1 MSRNDKGNAV
11 QSKERDPY
19 PCANEP
25 PEIYPQRIEHDGHR
39 SEVWTSRTEGS
50 VEKDTLT
57 WRFIKDRNETIAIQP
72 VQIPSNEAFLGIPK
86 TIKSAM
92 LGANEIVR
100 FLILLAHGQCYVEGE
115 PNELDEAKILAAA
128 QKKVGYVKRKAWDDE
143 QEAIRKQAQKEFA
156 AKWQAKFIRKQ
167 CELWAQWRPETFG
180 KAHKTEKMRRIKKY
194 LAKMPPDEREGKFRT
209 YICRELFKINEKK
222 HASIRAA
229 AEVEAQSELKEMDA
243 THETLQA
250 KYSENRKRGFEEITL
265 YEINEF
271 IGRHMKKPVSVKVP
285 DVDDYTRDER
295 FAMGTAIVKKL
306 AASEKLRAI
315 YNFILAECK
324 PMGNYFNTIIPDAH
338 MRALVEFIGEQ
349 VGSGLKSKKAR
360 QAVKDKLRLSVLLTY
375 IGDMPKLFS
384 IWVREY
390 TKTHTVTPKT
400 AQSELARRIG
410 FIAECPGKHGVQYYP
425 IEEITI
431 DRHNEGDAT
440 LYEKIMAGQR
450 RGKAERPPERTKPL
464 VYQTSMV
471 PEPPPTFELREGV
484 VYLSGKQYDCKAKIG
499 QKRQVYFREFVSEV
513 WKNISSKT
521 VVRTETSDKRTY
533 VILNVF
539 KIMCTIY
546 QKHNPDK
553 AEKIKKWEHNPNEI
567 DNTFFGDKDRKD
579 FYEFTFKPLRTVDH
593 SASPAGNIRAV
604 FLT

>member
-1 MSRNDKGNAV
+1 MENN
-11 QSKERDPY
+11 
-19 PCANEP
+19 
-25 PEIYPQRIEHDGHR
+25 
-39 SEVWTSRTEGS
+39 
-50 VEKDTLT
+50 TLT

-72 VQIPSNEAFLGIPK
+72 VQIPSNETFLGIPAK
-86 TIKSAM
+86 IKSAM
-92 LGANEIVR
+92 VGANEIVR

-115 PNELDEAKILAAA
+115 PNEPDEVKILAAA
-128 QKKVGYVKRKAWDDE
+128 RKKAGYVKRKAWDDE
-143 QEAIRKQAQKEFA
+143 KEVIRKQAHKESA
-156 AKWQAKFIRKQ
+156 AKWQAKFIQKQ
-167 CELWAQWRPETFG
+167 CELYARWRPATFG
-180 KAHKTEKMRRIKKY
+180 KAHKTEKMRRMKKY
-194 LAKMPPDEREGKFRT
+194 LAEMPSDEREDKFRT

-222 HASIRAA
+222 HAIIRAA
-229 AEVEAQSELKEMDA
+229 AEEEAQAELEEIDAIHEM
-243 THETLQA
+243 LQT
-250 KYSENRKRGFEEITL
+250 KYTENRKQGFEGITL

-271 IGRHMKKPVSVKVP
+271 IGRHVKKPVSVNVP
-285 DVDDYTRDER
+285 DVDNYTLDER
-295 FAMGTAIVKKL
+295 LAMRDAIVKKL

-349 VGSGLKSKKAR
+349 VGSGLKSEKAR
-360 QAVKDKLRLSVLLTY
+360 QAVKDKLCLSVLLTY
-375 IGDMPKLFS
+375 IGNMPKMFA

-400 AQSELARRIG
+400 AQAELARRIG

-425 IEEITI
+425 IEDFRI
-431 DRHNEGDAT
+431 DRHNEGDEA

-450 RGKAERPPERTKPL
+450 SEKKERPPEEMKPL
-464 VYQTSMV
+464 IYPISKM
-471 PEPPPTFELREGV
+471 PEPPPKFELREGV

-499 QKRQVYFREFVSEV
+499 QKRQIYFREFVSEV
-513 WKNISSKT
+513 WKNISAQPL
-521 VVRTETSDKRTY
+521 VRNETTDKRTY

-579 FYEFTFKPLRTVDH
+579 FYEFTFKPLRTINQSVL
-593 SASPAGNIRAV
+593 PAGNRRAV